1 MPLPIAI
8 AKKAVQKRPKVTIG
22 KQTTSVLLATGL
34 GVAAFWGVRALWKK
48 FKRDFREGQ
57 ALEEGNP
64 ANYAIRIIMAFE
76 NDNAFGWG
84 TDEQALFR
92 TLEQIPT
99 ASMMRR
105 VQRAYRDMEGSNLSA
120 DLQSEL
126 TTEEFAIANEIIN
139 SKR

>member
-1 MPLPIAI
+1 MALPII
-8 AKKAVQKRPKVTIG
+8 AKQVLQHRPKVTVG
-22 KQTTSVLLATGL
+22 KTTTSVLLAAGL
-34 GVAAFWGVRALWKK
+34 GTVAFFGIRALIRK
-48 FKRDFREGQ
+48 FKKNIREVH
-57 ALEEGNP
+57 ALDQGNP
-64 ANYAIRIIMAFE
+64 ANFAIRLAMAFE

-84 TDEQALFR
+84 TDEESLFL

-99 ASMMRR
+99 AAMMRK
-105 VQRAYRDMEGSNLSA
+105 VQRAYRDLENRNLVA